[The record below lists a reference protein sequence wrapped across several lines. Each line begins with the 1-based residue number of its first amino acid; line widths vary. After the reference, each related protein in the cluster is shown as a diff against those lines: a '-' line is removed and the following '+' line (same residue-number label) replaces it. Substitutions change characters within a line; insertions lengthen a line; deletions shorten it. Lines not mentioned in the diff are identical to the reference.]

1 MGAAGDSGV
10 PSGDCLIA
18 FADAVVIAGN
28 GDLAKARE
36 ALCAELGPDALV
48 DAAAV
53 VASFNAVVR
62 IADACGIPLEEF
74 KREAVAGIV
83 AELGWELDWDSTAA
97 QGPR

>member
-10 PSGDCLIA
+10 PSGDRLIA
-18 FADAVVIAGN
+18 FADAVVVAGN
-28 GDLAKARE
+28 GDLVKARE

-62 IADACGIPLEEF
+62 IADASGIPIEEF
-74 KREAVAGIV
+74 KREAAAGIV
-83 AELGWELDWDSTAA
+83 AELGWDSTAA

>member
-1 MGAAGDSGV
+1 MGTAGDSGV
-10 PSGDCLIA
+10 PSGDRLIA

-36 ALCAELGPDALV
+36 ALCAELGPDGLV

-62 IADACGIPLEEF
+62 IADASGIPIEEF
-74 KREAVAGIV
+74 KREAAAGIV
-83 AELGWELDWDSTAA
+83 AELGWDSTAA

>member
-1 MGAAGDSGV
+1 MTLGAAGDSGV
-10 PSGDCLIA
+10 PFGDCLIA
-18 FADAVVIAGN
+18 LADAVVIAGN

-62 IADACGIPLEEF
+62 IADASGIPIEEF
-74 KREAVAGIV
+74 KREAAADIV
-83 AELGWELDWDSTAA
+83 AELGWDSTAA
-97 QGPR
+97 RGPR

>member
-10 PSGDCLIA
+10 PSGDRLIA

-83 AELGWELDWDSTAA
+83 AELGWDSTAA